1 MGRRANG
8 EGGFSYDAKNTRWLY
23 KITKKGK
30 TYNFAGLK
38 KETKKA
44 FAERISERIKNISK
58 NESGYLTD
66 ISVQEWCLRW
76 LEALKL
82 TIKIRTYDFYLKAIK
97 NYIIP
102 RLGNIKVCELTTV
115 QIQEFINTLASE
127 KGVRGNALSPN
138 SINGVRRT
146 LKAILEGA
154 VDNGIISKN
163 PAQKTKPLRS
173 KDKEI
178 VTLSIEQL
186 KYLLHVAESKDYI
199 YVSAKQLWREDEGMW
214 YLRKCTYYLLVLA
227 IATGMRQ
234 GELLGLNW
242 DAVDFKNS
250 YIDVRQ
256 NLQYSSIGIVIDS
269 PKTQNSKRK
278 IKIDEETKRK
288 LMEWQKLQNEF
299 SVKYFGVFKNKLNLV
314 FTNSFGN
321 PMSATNFRRTYW
333 RKLMKACKF
342 DDSITFHSLRHSH
355 ATNLLAAGVDIRTV
369 SQRLGHASL
378 STTMIYL
385 NLLPDWQ
392 EKAVEKFSSLKIY

>member
-8 EGGFSYDAKNTRWLY
+8 EGGFSYDAKNNRWLY

-30 TYNFAGLK
+30 TYNFAGFK

-44 FAERISERIKNISK
+44 FAERISEKIKNIAK
-58 NESGYLTD
+58 YESESLSD
-66 ISVQEWCLRW
+66 ISVQEWCLKW
-76 LEALKL
+76 LEASKP
-82 TIKIRTYDFYLKAIK
+82 TIKIRTYDFYQKFIK
-97 NYIIP
+97 NYINP
-102 RLGNIKVCELTTV
+102 ALGNVRVCELTTV
-115 QIQEFINTLASE
+115 QIQEFINTLAVE
-127 KGVRGNALSPN
+127 KGVRGNKLSPN

-146 LKAILEGA
+146 IKTILEGA

-163 PAQKTKPLRS
+163 PAKKTKPLRS

-186 KYLLHVAESKDYI
+186 KHLIHVAESKNYI

-214 YLRKCTYYLLVLA
+214 YLRQCTYYLLVLA

-242 DAVDFKNS
+242 DSVDFKNA
-250 YIDVRQ
+250 YIDVKQ

-278 IKIDEETKRK
+278 IKIDEETKDK
-288 LMEWQKLQNEF
+288 LMEWQNLQNEF
-299 SVKYFGVFKNKLNLV
+299 AVKYFGAFKNKFNLV
-314 FTNSFGN
+314 FTNSLGN
-321 PMSATNFRRTYW
+321 PISASNFRRTYW
-333 RKLMKACKF
+333 KKLMIACGF
-342 DDSITFHSLRHSH
+342 SENITFHSLRHSH

-385 NLLPDWQ
+385 DLLPDWQ